1 MSKSAPLFP
10 IFLKLEGRTCLVVG
24 AGPVGEGKIR
34 SLLESGAH
42 VRVVSPS
49 ATPQVRDWFESNS
62 IYWESRDF
70 ESADLEGIFLV
81 VAATSSKVVNDT
93 IFAEAQRRHVLC
105 NVVDV
110 PDRCDFYYPS
120 VVRRGN
126 LQIAISTAG
135 DSPLL
140 AQRLRRQLEQTFPA
154 EFGPWLEEIGEIR
167 RQLFRTQPSPAR
179 RLEAL
184 REISSHESFEQFLQ
198 RTSKPEHKEL
208 S

>member
-1 MSKSAPLFP
+1 MSKNAPLFP

-167 RQLFRTQPSPAR
+167 RQLFRTQPSPSR

-184 REISSHESFEQFLQ
+184 REISSHESFKQFLQ

>member
-1 MSKSAPLFP
+1 MSKNAPLFP

-34 SLLESGAH
+34 SLLESGAQ

-49 ATPQVRDWFESNS
+49 ATSQVRDWLESNRIS
-62 IYWESRDF
+62 WEPREF

-81 VAATSSKVVNDT
+81 VAATSSTEVNDT
-93 IFAEAQRRHVLC
+93 IFAEAQLRQVLC

-120 VVRRGN
+120 VVRRGD

-140 AQRLRRQLEQTFPA
+140 AQRLRKELEQDSA
-154 EFGPWLEEIGEIR
+154 
-167 RQLFRTQPSPAR
+167 
-179 RLEAL
+179 
-184 REISSHESFEQFLQ
+184 
-198 RTSKPEHKEL
+198 
-208 S
+208 